1 MRMGELKAGERL
13 EIGVEG
19 ARIEFGDDSVI
30 EVIFL
35 CQVYNIFVPVPTTKP
50 TLTTRRSRNLFSHQF
65 LMAFP

>member
-1 MRMGELKAGERL
+1 MRRGEFKAVQRL

-19 ARIEFGDDSVI
+19 ARIDFGDDSVI

-50 TLTTRRSRNLFSHQF
+50 TLTTRR
-65 LMAFP
+65 